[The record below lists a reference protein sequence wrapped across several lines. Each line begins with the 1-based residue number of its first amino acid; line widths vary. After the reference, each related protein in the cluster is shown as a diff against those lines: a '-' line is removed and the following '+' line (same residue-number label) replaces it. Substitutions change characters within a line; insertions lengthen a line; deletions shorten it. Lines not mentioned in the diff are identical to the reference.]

1 MAERGTIIE
10 GKYEVLKLIGKGGMS
25 KVYLAMDKNLNKQWA
40 IKEIERKAYDKN
52 NEVVVASA
60 MAEANMM
67 KKLDY
72 PSLPRIVDIIE
83 KENVIYVVMDYIEG
97 ETLSSVLSKEGAQP
111 QEVVIEWAKEL
122 CRVLDYLHTQNP
134 PIIYRDMK
142 PANIMLQ
149 PNGNIKLIDFGIA
162 REYKEQNLADTVSLG
177 TKGYAAPEQFGGKGQ
192 TDARTDVYCLGV
204 TLYHLLT
211 GQNPCEPPYEIY
223 PIRYWN
229 PQLSSGLE
237 AIIQKCTQLN
247 PEDRYQSCAEL
258 LYALDHYDE
267 MDEGYRKKQK
277 NKLKV
282 FFITAGSAVF
292 FLIAGCVCTGMRV
305 HVNNS
310 DYDNNIKQAELS
322 ATDEEKIDY
331 YAKAIDI
338 LPGNSEAYFGIIEAF
353 KDDAVFSL
361 EEEELFKKKINSNL
375 TVLQQN
381 SDYGDLAFEIGK
393 LYWYYYD
400 YGKTENSD
408 NQITRMKS
416 AIQWFEAACT
426 YGGEDSSYYTMAEMY
441 RDIGQFNRDITL
453 NVQEASDKGTYLPYW
468 ENITKLVATVSE
480 SQDENEIVNLE
491 VYKLAMNAVETYAR
505 KFKADDVAQEDM
517 KALLEQVK
525 AGTEQVDTTT
535 DKTEEMKNDILK
547 RLQDAEAAVGKC
559 ICKRYG
565 GESIMNAGTLQLISI
580 IAFSLAGVLTLISIY
595 LFLKMDVRGIIDDL
609 SGKSAERQIMAMRE
623 ENNRQKNP
631 LSKRSA
637 KSSETRK
644 SSLMERTTVELKN
657 EEKTEVL
664 PKKDE
669 EKTALLREE
678 ATMPLQMVE
687 EETTALEETTTV
699 LQEDETVVL
708 TENAGNTDKRYEL
721 VLNEII
727 IHTQEII

>member
-426 YGGEDSSYYTMAEMY
+426 YGGEDSSYYTMVEMY

-525 AGTEQVDTTT
+525 TGTEQVDTTT

-547 RLQDAEAAVGKC
+547 RLQDAEAAV
-559 ICKRYG
+559 
-565 GESIMNAGTLQLISI
+565 ENA
-580 IAFSLAGVLTLISIY
+580 Y
-595 LFLKMDVRGIIDDL
+595 
-609 SGKSAERQIMAMRE
+609 
-623 ENNRQKNP
+623 
-631 LSKRSA
+631 A
-637 KSSETRK
+637 KD
-644 SSLMERTTVELKN
+644 
-657 EEKTEVL
+657 TEV
-664 PKKDE
+664 K
-669 EKTALLREE
+669 AS
-678 ATMPLQMVE
+678 
-687 EETTALEETTTV
+687 
-699 LQEDETVVL
+699 
-708 TENAGNTDKRYEL
+708 
-721 VLNEII
+721 
-727 IHTQEII
+727 

>member
-282 FFITAGSAVF
+282 FFIAAGSAVF

-426 YGGEDSSYYTMAEMY
+426 YGGEDSSYYTMVEMY

-547 RLQDAEAAVGKC
+547 RLQDAEAAV
-559 ICKRYG
+559 
-565 GESIMNAGTLQLISI
+565 ENA
-580 IAFSLAGVLTLISIY
+580 Y
-595 LFLKMDVRGIIDDL
+595 
-609 SGKSAERQIMAMRE
+609 
-623 ENNRQKNP
+623 
-631 LSKRSA
+631 A
-637 KSSETRK
+637 KD
-644 SSLMERTTVELKN
+644 
-657 EEKTEVL
+657 TEV
-664 PKKDE
+664 K
-669 EKTALLREE
+669 AS
-678 ATMPLQMVE
+678 
-687 EETTALEETTTV
+687 
-699 LQEDETVVL
+699 
-708 TENAGNTDKRYEL
+708 
-721 VLNEII
+721 
-727 IHTQEII
+727 

>member
-40 IKEIERKAYDKN
+40 IKEIERKAYDKK

-441 RDIGQFNRDITL
+441 SDIGQFNRDITL

-547 RLQDAEAAVGKC
+547 RLQDAEAAV
-559 ICKRYG
+559 
-565 GESIMNAGTLQLISI
+565 ENA
-580 IAFSLAGVLTLISIY
+580 Y
-595 LFLKMDVRGIIDDL
+595 
-609 SGKSAERQIMAMRE
+609 
-623 ENNRQKNP
+623 
-631 LSKRSA
+631 A
-637 KSSETRK
+637 KD
-644 SSLMERTTVELKN
+644 
-657 EEKTEVL
+657 TEV
-664 PKKDE
+664 K
-669 EKTALLREE
+669 AS
-678 ATMPLQMVE
+678 
-687 EETTALEETTTV
+687 
-699 LQEDETVVL
+699 
-708 TENAGNTDKRYEL
+708 
-721 VLNEII
+721 
-727 IHTQEII
+727 